1 MTSRDVTEV
10 TAITQ
15 DSDERRAVAAS
26 AVRSAALMLVWS
38 RDEPARVGEIIL
50 LPEGGDPV
58 ELGRG
63 AEGDRPA
70 ARAVLVRQEP
80 GVNVVRPPLASRR
93 LSRTQLRLQ
102 ALDPQ
107 RIAVDGLGRRP
118 MRVNGVETAHAVVFA
133 GDVVEVRGAA
143 VFAVVERPRRLAAPL
158 HAGAPPAAGRADR
171 WGLIGESEAVWAL
184 RDLIAF
190 AGPHGGHVLVCGP
203 RGAGKELVARA
214 VHAASDRAAAP
225 LVARGAATIPEDLAD
240 AELFGTDDGD
250 HDGLVGAAE
259 GSTLLLDGVSALAEP
274 VAARLVRLMDTGEYH
289 RLGDPTPHRAD
300 VRIIMTAASLEAVPP
315 VLRGRF
321 RHVLS
326 VPPLASRP
334 EDVALIGRAR
344 LAEGLADHPDL
355 AARLLDADGEPRL
368 GSSLVAAAL
377 RAPLERG
384 VRDLDALLWRAVAT
398 SAGDAIEAPQ
408 EGPRGR
414 GGASSASP
422 KPAAGGAIG
431 PSVAPAQGPADAEP
445 ELPPGLPASVVAG
458 LPEITKTERVVLQH
472 LARNMTSRQIA
483 KALFVSVR
491 TVQNHRARICDK
503 LGLRGANRLLGVA
516 LALADY
522 LGPPTPDR

>member
-1 MTSRDVTEV
+1 MTHGDATEV
-10 TAITQ
+10 TVNTQ
-15 DSDERRAVAAS
+15 DSGERRAAAS
-26 AVRSAALMLVWS
+26 SATRGAALLLAWS
-38 RDEPARVGEIIL
+38 RDEPARVGELVL
-50 LPEGGDPV
+50 LPEDGDPV

-63 AEGDRPA
+63 PSSDGPL
-70 ARAVLVRQEP
+70 ARATLVRQEP
-80 GVNVVRPPLASRR
+80 GANTVRPPLGSRR
-93 LSRTQLRLQ
+93 LSRAQLRLQ

-107 RIAVDGLGRRP
+107 RIAVDSVGRRP
-118 MRVNGVETAHAVVFA
+118 MRVNGVETAHAVALA
-133 GDVVEVRGAA
+133 GDVIEVRGAV
-143 VFAVVERPRRLAAPL
+143 VFLVVERPRRLAASL
-158 HAGAPPAAGRADR
+158 HAGPPHPVGRADR
-171 WGLIGESEAVWAL
+171 WGIIGESEAMWAL
-184 RDLIAF
+184 RDLVAF

-214 VHAASDRAAAP
+214 VHAASARADAP
-225 LVARGAATIPEDLAD
+225 LVARAAATIPEDLAD
-240 AELFGTDDGD
+240 AELFGSTDDGG
-250 HDGLVGAAE
+250 DGLVGAAE
-259 GSTLLLDGVSALAEP
+259 GATLLLDGAGALAEP
-274 VAARLVRLMDTGEYH
+274 VAARLVRLLDAGEYH
-289 RLGDPTPHRAD
+289 RLGDPVPRRAD
-300 VRIIMTAASLEAVPP
+300 VRVILTATSPEAVPA

-321 RHVLS
+321 RHVLTL
-326 VPPLASRP
+326 PPLASRP
-334 EDVALIGRAR
+334 EDVALIARAR

-355 AARLLDADGEPRL
+355 AARLLDGGGEPRL

-398 SAGDAIEAPQ
+398 SAGEVIEAPGSEPRASVAGPAGARPASDASAG
-408 EGPRGR
+408 EGPREE
-414 GGASSASP
+414 GAD
-422 KPAAGGAIG
+422 
-431 PSVAPAQGPADAEP
+431 VEV

-522 LGPPTPDR
+522 LGPPPPDR